1 MMKMKQMLLIKQMMK
16 KWACLSLLLL
26 FVFTFFASCAASLTD
41 YGYRG
46 GYLDT
51 PNPTTNVS
59 SMYSEYHGLGLYGG
73 KVDPKKH

>member
-1 MMKMKQMLLIKQMMK
+1 MKRIEKIVY
-16 KWACLSLLLL
+16 L
-26 FVFTFFASCAASLTD
+26 FVSILLTSLFFASCAASLTD

>member
-1 MMKMKQMLLIKQMMK
+1 MK
-16 KWACLSLLLL
+16 KKMFLLVPIMLTS
-26 FVFTFFASCAASLTD
+26 VFFTSCAASLTD

-59 SMYSEYHGLGLYGG
+59 SIYSEYHGIGSYGG
-73 KVDPKKH
+73 RVEPKKY